1 MNKMILALGFLFCST
16 LLSAQWTSKLKT
28 LDSTLTYLYEREMFN
43 GTALVAENGQVLY
56 KKAFGT
62 ANIATNE
69 PLTTASAFNLASIS
83 KQFFR

>member
-1 MNKMILALGFLFCST
+1 MKKFTVIL
-16 LLSAQWTSKLKT
+16 LLSLLYFNNSSAQLAARLQA

-43 GTALVAENGQVLY
+43 GTALVAEKGQVLY

-69 PLTTASAFNLASIS
+69 PLRSNT
-83 KQFFR
+83 